1 MYAEVII
8 PLALPT
14 NYTWSVP
21 EQWSSRIR
29 EGCRVEVELRNKKY
43 AGIVKRLHED
53 KPSGFEPK
61 PIGNL
66 LDAEPILHPA
76 QQKLWEWI
84 AEYYLC
90 SEGEVMA
97 AALPAHFKLS
107 SETILVFNEETG
119 DDFTHLDNDE
129 FIVAEALLIRK
140 ELKLAE
146 VQQLLDSSH
155 VYPVIKR
162 LIEKKV
168 CFVWESL
175 KETYSPKKEN
185 YVLLN
190 PEYAAEERLADLLN
204 NWERAPKQLELLL
217 AYLHL
222 QKTVGEVSR
231 PELLKKSGASGEQ
244 LKGLVD
250 KNILRLE
257 RRNVDRAAF
266 LPRDITIDFTLSSAQ
281 QKACSSIEEA
291 FRERPVCLLHG
302 VTSSGKTLIYIR
314 QIEAAIRQGQQ
325 ALYLLPEIALTSQII
340 RRLQRHFGGYVGI
353 YHSKFSQNER
363 LETWN
368 KIRTGELKVVLGAR
382 SAIFLPFARLGLI
395 IADEEHDAS
404 YKQQEPAPRYHAR
417 DAAIYYASLFGARV
431 LLGSATPSVESYYN
445 STTGKYG
452 LVELAERYGNLPL
465 PEITVV
471 DTKAG
476 RPAGVRYSKDKRR
489 AVSLPATRPPAI
501 SADTFPADLFSMA
514 GAADGGPGYPSPG
527 AEAPVESTDDP
538 LTGSRDHGKPI
549 LSPPLHAEIEKSLAA
564 GRQIILFQNRRGYSP
579 YQVCEVC
586 GWIPQCRNC
595 DVSLN
600 FHKLTNKLHCH
611 YCGTVYPPV
620 HTCAACGNHRFVQ
633 RNFGTERIE
642 EHLEV
647 VFPKARIARMDIDSV
662 RGRTAHDTLI
672 QQFEQQKVDILVGTQ
687 MVVKGLDFEH
697 VNLVGI
703 LDADSIIHF
712 AEFRANERAFQLMEQ
727 VSGRAGRKDGEG
739 KVLIQVADTSHP
751 VLGYVKAHDYKLFF
765 EHELPF
771 RQQFGYPPF
780 SRVIRVT
787 FRHRDKDIVNSA
799 AGFFAI
805 TLKKEFPGYLVGPAE
820 PVIARVRNQY
830 LMELMLKLPKDGHT
844 ISFAKHVIRQ
854 QTAILHNDRKFRSVV
869 VIPDVDAL

>member
-489 AVSLPATRPPAI
+489 AVSQPATRPPAI